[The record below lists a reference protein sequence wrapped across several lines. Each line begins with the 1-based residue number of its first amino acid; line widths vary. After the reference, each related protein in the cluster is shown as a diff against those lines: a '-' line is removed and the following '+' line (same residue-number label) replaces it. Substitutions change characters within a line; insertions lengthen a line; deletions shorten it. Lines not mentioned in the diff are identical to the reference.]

1 MTVVSAAAECKMQ
14 DDMALRGR
22 WTVLQPWENK
32 EIYKRLPSPVERIC
46 IFHPLQ
52 ALQPRSPV
60 THFYLSTSRPL
71 EQTTAIIMNLLEALQ
86 NDREKENLAK
96 AICDRQK
103 RETDAVNKACL
114 TELTEKI
121 PEVRNP
127 SLPCRTTTTFW
138 NADLCTTRTS
148 TTRGSGFAGFCVFS
162 TNP

>member
-1 MTVVSAAAECKMQ
+1 MIWNCGVDGASCSH
-14 DDMALRGR
+14 GR
-22 WTVLQPWENK
+22 IRK
-32 EIYKRLPSPVERIC
+32 SLPSLVERIC

-52 ALQPRSPV
+52 ALQLRSPV

-71 EQTTAIIMNLLEALQ
+71 EQTAAIIVNLLEALK
-86 NDREKENLAK
+86 NDREKENLVK
-96 AICDRQK
+96 TIYDRQK

-114 TELTEKI
+114 TELTQKI

-127 SLPCRTTTTFW
+127 SLPCRTTTAFW

-148 TTRGSGFAGFCVFS
+148 TTRGSGSASFCVFS